1 MAFNIHE
8 TLYMGPEVIQETFGG
23 YPGQLARLSRSRDLQ
38 MSQPN
43 RKPLAIE
50 VDASK
55 MKPSSPSQGPAIFQ
69 MKTMPDFSYSDIP
82 DGMLYQPA
90 PNTKPNKSSDIMDF
104 SFENADNDNSVDDF
118 NSSMSRIDFIV
129 SLRIHGYQSMRIEE
143 IENILTLGNFD
154 NDATIEEFIG
164 GMKMVGQESQ
174 ILPLIEIMND
184 MKLNETQEHEKII
197 SDRISSSGSFGQK
210 SEGSAKAKPKVKASL
225 NKWTPIT
232 IADNAD
238 SNQGDYD
245 WGSESFSSISKQTS
259 TTSMNSS
266 FESNPFS
273 VSMSES

>member
-1 MAFNIHE
+1 
-8 TLYMGPEVIQETFGG
+8 
-23 YPGQLARLSRSRDLQ
+23 
-38 MSQPN
+38 
-43 RKPLAIE
+43 
-50 VDASK
+50 
-55 MKPSSPSQGPAIFQ
+55 
-69 MKTMPDFSYSDIP
+69 
-82 DGMLYQPA
+82 
-90 PNTKPNKSSDIMDF
+90 MDF